1 VSYIELLIHINVMYL
16 VTTYLKG
23 GAIEHK
29 TVQIFEK
36 PFPNPYAGS
45 FVYYSVFSDF

>member
-1 VSYIELLIHINVMYL
+1 MYL

-45 FVYYSVFSDF
+45 FDYYFSLSDF